1 MRIQTR
7 RVAGCLLGPLYSLIF
22 LSAMAGS
29 IYLGW
34 QYSGVWENR
43 DSLSSG
49 YEVWVSLVSLVGG
62 TLAGVLVILPSS
74 KLILFLARI
83 KKYWVELEGTILRT
97 KKLRIDLSQP
107 HCATLY
113 AGLTPNDKVLS
124 AVSLRQEENRF
135 HISLED
141 MSRDEALACFKDETF
156 VSRNAVSTEYGVAGH
171 ECLPV
176 RAVHGEFMR
185 ALFELLDT
193 HKNQNHLYAL
203 HSRFPWT
210 QKPAPETRFIE
221 LLNTEQEASA
231 RRLAALR
238 EGVITTGPAYELTL
252 HHLILTTRRET
263 PKNCVW
269 VVPVGHAWGQLKGIA
284 VPFHNTSSSGI
295 RPEDV
300 WAISGLDG
308 EGKQVTIQVAVM
320 PTDPESDEVAKLEML
335 INYMNHRYIE
345 EPDNAHLLDLSDA

>member
-1 MRIQTR
+1 MRIQTTW
-7 RVAGCLLGPLYSLIF
+7 VSGCLLGPLYALIF

-29 IYLGW
+29 VYLGW
-34 QYSGVWENR
+34 QYFGVWENR
-43 DSLSSG
+43 DSLSGG
-49 YEVWVSLVSLVGG
+49 YEIGVALVSLVGG
-62 TLAGVLVILPSS
+62 TLAGVLTIWPSS
-74 KLILFLARI
+74 KLILFLARL
-83 KKYWVELEGTILRT
+83 KKHWVELEGTILRT

-107 HCATLY
+107 HHGVLY

-124 AVSLRQEENRF
+124 TVYLRQGEERF

-176 RAVHGEFMR
+176 RAVHGEFMQ
-185 ALFELLDT
+185 ALFKLLDT
-193 HKNQNHLYAL
+193 HKDQNHTYAL
-203 HSRFPWT
+203 HSRFPWA
-210 QKPAPETRFIE
+210 QDPAPETSVIE
-221 LLNTEQEASA
+221 LLNTEQEADA

-269 VVPVGHAWGQLKGIA
+269 VVPVGHAWGHLKGTTK
-284 VPFHNTSSSGI
+284 VMHNTSSTGI

-308 EGKQVTIQVAVM
+308 EGKQVTIQVAVQ
-320 PTDPESDEVAKLEML
+320 PADPESDESAQLEML
-335 INYMNHRYIE
+335 SNYMNHRYIE
-345 EPDNAHLLDLSDA
+345 